1 MYSSNYLLKV
11 SSINV
16 GGHQQTSD
24 NYIMR
29 DTIGEISSGES
40 TSNGYKLKAGY
51 QQMAAEFYLS
61 ISSPPDVTMTPAIPG
76 ITGGTAT
83 GEATWTVI
91 TDNPAGYSLSVKAST
106 SPAMKGQAQGD
117 SFADYTP
124 VNPAVPDYNWS
135 VADSSA

>member
-1 MYSSNYLLKV
+1 
-11 SSINV
+11 
-16 GGHQQTSD
+16 
-24 NYIMR
+24 
-29 DTIGEISSGES
+29 
-40 TSNGYKLKAGY
+40 
-51 QQMAAEFYLS
+51 
-61 ISSPPDVTMTPAIPG
+61 MTPAIPG

-135 VADSSA
+135 VADSSAEFGFTPEGSDIVSKYKELFV